1 MSEKSWFGAIEKV
14 NINTQSIDINLPN
27 MSINIKS
34 NDYQAY
40 QKIKDLIYEF
50 AKKEWEEI
58 GNDRE
63 Y

>member
-14 NINTQSIDINLPN
+14 NINTQFIDINLPN

-50 AKKEWEEI
+50 AKKEWGEM